1 MRRFI
6 GFIVDVWSMRLI
18 YMSEK
23 DGLKSF
29 ARSLADEIAKVA
41 KDVTTLTVVTVKGVN
56 EEVKKKSTGE
66 TIYVIKETGVVAK
79 TIIELDGDIILQVPV
94 KSTEGGDS
102 ALDER
107 LLELHK
113 ANVELALENWRTF
126 MTTLIEITGKLFTML
141 GL

>member
-1 MRRFI
+1 
-6 GFIVDVWSMRLI
+6 
-18 YMSEK
+18 MSERNS
-23 DGLKSF
+23 LRNF
-29 ARSLADEIAKVA
+29 AKSLADELAKVV

-56 EEVKKKSTGE
+56 EEARKQSTGE
-66 TIYVIKETGVVAK
+66 TIYVIRETGVVAK

-94 KSTEGGDS
+94 KSAGGEDLT
-102 ALDER
+102 LDER

-126 MTTLIEITGKLFTML
+126 MTTLIEIAGKLFTML

>member
-1 MRRFI
+1 
-6 GFIVDVWSMRLI
+6 
-18 YMSEK
+18 MSER
-23 DGLKSF
+23 DSLRNF
-29 ARSLADEIAKVA
+29 AKSLADELAKVV

-66 TIYVIKETGVVAK
+66 TIYVIRETGVVAK
-79 TIIELDGDIILQVPV
+79 TIIELDGDIIFQVPV
-94 KSTEGGDS
+94 ESIGGEDS

-113 ANVELALENWRTF
+113 ANVELALENWRIF
-126 MTTLIEITGKLFTML
+126 ATTLIEIANKLFTML

>member
-1 MRRFI
+1 
-6 GFIVDVWSMRLI
+6 
-18 YMSEK
+18 MSEK

-29 ARSLADEIAKVA
+29 AKSLADEIAKVA

-79 TIIELDGDIILQVPV
+79 TIIELDGDIIFQVPV
-94 KSTEGGDS
+94 ESTGGEDS
-102 ALDER
+102 TLDEK

-113 ANVELALENWRTF
+113 ANVELALENWRAF
-126 MTTLIEITGKLFTML
+126 MTTLIEIANKLFTML

>member
-1 MRRFI
+1 M
-6 GFIVDVWSMRLI
+6 DLWSMGLV

-23 DGLKSF
+23 DSLRNF
-29 ARSLADEIAKVA
+29 AKSLADELAKVV

-56 EEVKKKSTGE
+56 EEVKKQSTGE
-66 TIYVIKETGVVAK
+66 TIYVIRETGVVAK

-94 KSTEGGDS
+94 KSAGGEAS
-102 ALDER
+102 TLDER

-126 MTTLIEITGKLFTML
+126 MTTLIEIAGKLFTML

>member
-1 MRRFI
+1 
-6 GFIVDVWSMRLI
+6 MRLV

-23 DGLKSF
+23 DSLRNF
-29 ARSLADEIAKVA
+29 AKSLADELAKVV

-66 TIYVIKETGVVAK
+66 TIYVIRETGVVAK

-94 KSTEGGDS
+94 KSAGGEDS
-102 ALDER
+102 TLDER

-113 ANVELALENWRTF
+113 ANVELALENWRMF
-126 MTTLIEITGKLFTML
+126 MMTLIEIAGKLFTML

>member
-1 MRRFI
+1 M
-6 GFIVDVWSMRLI
+6 GLV

-23 DGLKSF
+23 DSLRNF
-29 ARSLADEIAKVA
+29 AKSLADELAKVV

-56 EEVKKKSTGE
+56 EEVKKQSTGE
-66 TIYVIKETGVVAK
+66 TIYVIRETGVVAK

-94 KSTEGGDS
+94 KSAGGEAS
-102 ALDER
+102 TLDER

-126 MTTLIEITGKLFTML
+126 MTTLIEIAGKLFTML

>member
-1 MRRFI
+1 
-6 GFIVDVWSMRLI
+6 
-18 YMSEK
+18 MSEK

-29 ARSLADEIAKVA
+29 AKSLADEIAKVA

-56 EEVKKKSTGE
+56 EEVKKQSTGE

-94 KSTEGGDS
+94 KSAGGEYS
-102 ALDER
+102 TLDEK

-113 ANVELALENWRTF
+113 ANVELALENWRAF
-126 MTTLIEITGKLFTML
+126 MTTLIEIANKLFTML

>member
-1 MRRFI
+1 
-6 GFIVDVWSMRLI
+6 
-18 YMSEK
+18 MSEK
-23 DGLKSF
+23 DSLRNF
-29 ARSLADEIAKVA
+29 AKSLADELAKVV

-66 TIYVIKETGVVAK
+66 TIYVIRETGVVAK

-94 KSTEGGDS
+94 KPAGGEDST
-102 ALDER
+102 LDER

-126 MTTLIEITGKLFTML
+126 MTTLIEIAGKLFAML

>member
-1 MRRFI
+1 
-6 GFIVDVWSMRLI
+6 
-18 YMSEK
+18 MSER
-23 DGLKSF
+23 DSLRNF
-29 ARSLADEIAKVA
+29 AKSLADELAKVV

-79 TIIELDGDIILQVPV
+79 TIIELDGDIIFQVPV
-94 KSTEGGDS
+94 ESIGGEDS

-113 ANVELALENWRTF
+113 ANVELALENWRIF
-126 MTTLIEITGKLFTML
+126 MTTLIEIVNKLFTML

>member
-1 MRRFI
+1 M
-6 GFIVDVWSMRLI
+6 GLV

-23 DGLKSF
+23 DSLRNF
-29 ARSLADEIAKVA
+29 AKSLADELAKVV
-41 KDVTTLTVVTVKGVN
+41 KDVTTLTVVTVRGVN
-56 EEVKKKSTGE
+56 EEVKKQSTGE
-66 TIYVIKETGVVAK
+66 TIYVIRETGVVAK

-94 KSTEGGDS
+94 KSAGGEAS
-102 ALDER
+102 TLDER

-126 MTTLIEITGKLFTML
+126 MTTLIEIAGKLFTML

>member
-1 MRRFI
+1 
-6 GFIVDVWSMRLI
+6 
-18 YMSEK
+18 MSEK

-29 ARSLADEIAKVA
+29 AKSLADEIAKVA

-56 EEVKKKSTGE
+56 EEVKKQSTGE

-79 TIIELDGDIILQVPV
+79 TIIELDGDIIFQVPAE
-94 KSTEGGDS
+94 SIGGEDS

-113 ANVELALENWRTF
+113 ANVELALENWRVF
-126 MTTLIEITGKLFTML
+126 MSTLIEITNKLFTML

>member
-1 MRRFI
+1 
-6 GFIVDVWSMRLI
+6 
-18 YMSEK
+18 MSEK
-23 DGLKSF
+23 DSLRNF
-29 ARSLADEIAKVA
+29 AKSLADELAKVV

-56 EEVKKKSTGE
+56 EEVKKQSTGE
-66 TIYVIKETGVVAK
+66 TIYVIRETGVVAK

-94 KSTEGGDS
+94 KSAGGEAS
-102 ALDER
+102 TLDER

-126 MTTLIEITGKLFTML
+126 MTTLIEIAGKLFTML

>member
-1 MRRFI
+1 MRSFI

>member
-1 MRRFI
+1 
-6 GFIVDVWSMRLI
+6 
-18 YMSEK
+18 MSEK
-23 DGLKSF
+23 NGLKSF
-29 ARSLADEIAKVA
+29 AKSLADEIAKVA

-79 TIIELDGDIILQVPV
+79 TIIELDGDIIFQVPV
-94 KSTEGGDS
+94 ESTGGEDS
-102 ALDER
+102 TLDEK

-113 ANVELALENWRTF
+113 ANVELALENWRVF
-126 MTTLIEITGKLFTML
+126 MSTLIEITNKLFTML

>member
-79 TIIELDGDIILQVPV
+79 TIIELDGDIIFQVPV
-94 KSTEGGDS
+94 ESTEGEDS
-102 ALDER
+102 TLDEK

-113 ANVELALENWRTF
+113 ANVELALENWRAF
-126 MTTLIEITGKLFTML
+126 MTTLIEIANKLFTML

>member
-1 MRRFI
+1 
-6 GFIVDVWSMRLI
+6 
-18 YMSEK
+18 MSEK
-23 DGLKSF
+23 DSLRNF
-29 ARSLADEIAKVA
+29 AKSLADELAKVV

-66 TIYVIKETGVVAK
+66 TIYVIRETGVVAK

-94 KSTEGGDS
+94 KSSGGEAS
-102 ALDER
+102 TLDER

-113 ANVELALENWRTF
+113 ANVELALENWRVF
-126 MTTLIEITGKLFTML
+126 MTTLIEIANKLFTML

>member
-1 MRRFI
+1 
-6 GFIVDVWSMRLI
+6 
-18 YMSEK
+18 MSER
-23 DGLKSF
+23 DSLRNF
-29 ARSLADEIAKVA
+29 AKSLADELAKVV

-66 TIYVIKETGVVAK
+66 TIYVIREAGVVAK

-94 KSTEGGDS
+94 KSAGGEAS
-102 ALDER
+102 TLDER

-126 MTTLIEITGKLFTML
+126 MTTLIEIAGKLFAML

>member
-1 MRRFI
+1 
-6 GFIVDVWSMRLI
+6 
-18 YMSEK
+18 MSEK

-29 ARSLADEIAKVA
+29 AKSLADEIAKVA

-79 TIIELDGDIILQVPV
+79 TIIELDGDIIFQVPV
-94 KSTEGGDS
+94 ESTGGEDS
-102 ALDER
+102 TLDEK

-113 ANVELALENWRTF
+113 ANVELALENWRVF
-126 MTTLIEITGKLFTML
+126 MSTLIEITNKLFTML

>member
-1 MRRFI
+1 
-6 GFIVDVWSMRLI
+6 MRLV

-23 DGLKSF
+23 DSLRNF
-29 ARSLADEIAKVA
+29 AKSLADELAKVV

-66 TIYVIKETGVVAK
+66 TIYVIRETGVVAK

-94 KSTEGGDS
+94 KSAGGEDS
-102 ALDER
+102 TLDER

-113 ANVELALENWRTF
+113 ANVELALENWRMF
-126 MTTLIEITGKLFTML
+126 MTTLIEIAGKLFAML